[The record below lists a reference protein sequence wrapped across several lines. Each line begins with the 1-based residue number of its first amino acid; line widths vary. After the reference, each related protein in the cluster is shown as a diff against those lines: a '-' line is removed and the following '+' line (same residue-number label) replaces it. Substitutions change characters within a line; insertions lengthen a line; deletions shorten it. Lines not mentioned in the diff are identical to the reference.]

1 MHDLSFAHFLY
12 KSKKNSFSS
21 YTCITLDH
29 QSCCGP
35 LQVLPLLQALDVD
48 GDGRIQLDEF
58 EGWVTK
64 GFHMNLRQLEAFSE
78 KGTTEAMLVD
88 FLLSLRADVKGVMRR
103 ITSSIRRYASY
114 GCAGS
119 DVLDSRAFAAMV
131 SSSSHSEEEKILE
144 SETMVFLTSSVSTKF
159 VRVSEIT
166 SLFCRGII
174 NRGLSIQ
181 GRGQQK
187 HRRAWVLV
195 RRKGLRMVDAE
206 LDQLLDEDE
215 EEKYVGSGGRGD
227 GSGTCSGGGSGGKE
241 SEGKAG
247 GDEDHDGETRT
258 REMSSRTDVRRL
270 TPASGP
276 PIAVTP
282 LVSRQRGR
290 TEQRSLKVTPIVT
303 QRKHHK

>member
-1 MHDLSFAHFLY
+1 ML
-12 KSKKNSFSS
+12 
-21 YTCITLDH
+21 
-29 QSCCGP
+29 P
-35 LQVLPLLQALDVD
+35 LIINHACPWQVLPLLQALDVD

-78 KGTTEAMLVD
+78 KGMTEAMLVD

-131 SSSSHSEEEKILE
+131 SSSSQSEEEKILE

-215 EEKYVGSGGRGD
+215 EENYVGSGDRG
-227 GSGTCSGGGSGGKE
+227 GGGSGSGSGGGKE
-241 SEGKAG
+241 SAREGKAG
-247 GDEDHDGETRT
+247 GDEDR
-258 REMSSRTDVRRL
+258 SRTDVRRL
-270 TPASGP
+270 SPASGP